1 MAYADFSLASLQTK
15 FQLLITEDQKLFEA
29 VSPVEISASLAEL
42 LTDNIPLALAID
54 TEKARSEFIIA
65 PLLADY
71 RRRFK
76 FAISLFS
83 GVEFNVDL
91 PRGLNGVCDFMIS
104 RSTEQ
109 LYISAPVIMLV
120 EAKNNRIKEGL
131 PQCIA
136 EMLAAR
142 LFNEQQS
149 NPQFAVYGVVST
161 GSLWRFLKLEG
172 QQVFIDQDEYHIREL
187 AKIFGIL
194 VFMSGL
200 DYASLEQYSGET
212 AKSN

>member
-1 MAYADFSLASLQTK
+1 MAYADFSLLSLQTK
-15 FQLLITEDQKLFEA
+15 FQLSITEDQKLFDQ
-29 VSPVEISASLAEL
+29 VQPIEISATLAQL
-42 LTDNIPLALAID
+42 LTENIPLALAID

-76 FAISLFS
+76 SAISLFS
-83 GVEFNVDL
+83 GVEFNVD
-91 PRGLNGVCDFMIS
+91 PSRGLNGVCDFLIS
-104 RSTEQ
+104 HSTEQ
-109 LYISAPVIMLV
+109 LYISAPVIVLV
-120 EAKNNRIKEGL
+120 EAKNNRIKDGL

-136 EMLAAR
+136 EMLAAH
-142 LFNEQQS
+142 LFNEQQG
-149 NPQFAVYGVVST
+149 NPQRVIYGVVST

-194 VFMSGL
+194 VFMAGL
-200 DYASLEQYSGET
+200 DFVPT
-212 AKSN
+212 T

>member
-1 MAYADFSLASLQTK
+1 MAYADFSLLSLQTK
-15 FQLLITEDQKLFEA
+15 FQLSITEDQKLFDQIQ
-29 VSPVEISASLAEL
+29 PMEISPALAQL
-42 LTDNIPLALAID
+42 LVENIPLALAID

-76 FAISLFS
+76 SAISLFS
-83 GVEFNVDL
+83 GVEFNVDAS
-91 PRGLNGVCDFMIS
+91 RGLNGVCDFMIS

-109 LYISAPVIMLV
+109 LYISAPVIVLV
-120 EAKNNRIKEGL
+120 EAKNNRIKDGL

-136 EMLAAR
+136 EMLAAH
-142 LFNEQQS
+142 LFNEQQG
-149 NPQFAVYGVVST
+149 NPQHDIYGVVST

-194 VFMSGL
+194 VFMAGL
-200 DYASLEQYSGET
+200 DFAPT
-212 AKSN
+212 T